1 MYFSSYLFKGFSLS
15 LQFRILTQN
24 HRSSRTIVLGLEH
37 IICEIDAVMYIT
49 SLDLITFTIQLH
61 NFGDVLI
68 VSESMLRPVKIS
80 SLNSSCI
87 FARPFA
93 GCCCILLSVG
103 FVNLRNFR
111 HQRIICTGTSQ
122 RRSNPEHRQEIK
134 PGLGSVRREERE
146 SKTLEIV
153 NAGLH

>member
-111 HQRIICTGTSQ
+111 HRG
-122 RRSNPEHRQEIK
+122 RRQ
-134 PGLGSVRREERE
+134 
-146 SKTLEIV
+146 
-153 NAGLH
+153 LHHPTCSRLCRFGRGWPRLFGFRPH